1 MHIYCVRNYVY
12 IKAIKK
18 TGGGGKF
25 TLNFYHG
32 PFPLNI
38 LLNYYVNDAKRCAKY
53 HITVHVN
60 TISLDRL
67 VRDLIE
73 TCGTILRNT

>member
-38 LLNYYVNDAKRCAKY
+38 LLNYYVNEVC
-53 HITVHVN
+53 
-60 TISLDRL
+60 
-67 VRDLIE
+67 
-73 TCGTILRNT
+73 